1 MEDKLYRLLILIQ
14 ENEEN
19 VIGGIKPEIT
29 VEMMGLENKE
39 ALGRLL
45 LKAENLK
52 LVESKYAKRK
62 NIPSVIY
69 WEDTRLTRE
78 GINYLKENSTLE
90 KGYNTIRKIIDL
102 IL

>member
-19 VIGGIKPEIT
+19 VISGIKSEIT
-29 VEMMGLENKE
+29 VEMMGLENKK

-62 NIPSVIY
+62 NILP
-69 WEDTRLTRE
+69 
-78 GINYLKENSTLE
+78 
-90 KGYNTIRKIIDL
+90 
-102 IL
+102 